1 MRVDRFRATHPGA
14 SRTAQHANAALD
26 RWGRSPRLSHRLKEI
41 H

>member
-26 RWGRSPRLSHRLKEI
+26 R
-41 H
+41 